1 MKTVYIHG
9 ATASERSF
17 AFIAKSLRT
26 KDPIYLNYQ
35 KEGFAQENLAEMV
48 STLDAVDEP
57 VVIVAHSLGGV
68 YATYLQHTFDKVKGV
83 VSLATP
89 FGGSELAT
97 WGSIFNPHY
106 QLFKDIRPTS
116 DFIRNSRSV
125 DIRCPWTQVVTTVG
139 DVPWIQGTNDGI
151 VTRSSMMCRDDVE
164 YTEIDRNHYEIVL
177 SKRVIEIIKNF
188 VKKIDND
195 K

>member
-1 MKTVYIHG
+1 MRTVYIHG

-26 KDPIYLNYQ
+26 KDPIYLNYE
-35 KEGFAQENLAEMV
+35 KDGTAQDNLAEMIEI
-48 STLDAVDEP
+48 LDNIDGP
-57 VVIVAHSLGGV
+57 FVIVAHSLGGV
-68 YATYLQHTFDKVKGV
+68 YATYLQAEFSTAIQSV

-89 FGGSELAT
+89 FNGSEIAT
-97 WGSIFNPHY
+97 WGAMLNPGY
-106 QLFKDIRPTS
+106 QLFRDIRTSS
-116 DFIRNSRSV
+116 DFIRTSRKV
-125 DIRCPWTQVVTTVG
+125 EIKCPWLQVVTTVG

-177 SKRVIEIIKNF
+177 SKRVVDIL
-188 VKKIDND
+188 KKRLY

>member
-1 MKTVYIHG
+1 MRTVYIHG

-17 AFIAKSLRT
+17 AFISKSLRT
-26 KDPIYLNYQ
+26 KDPIYLNYE
-35 KEGFAQENLAEMV
+35 KDGSAQDNLAEMK
-48 STLDAVDEP
+48 STLDTVDEP
-57 VVIVAHSLGGV
+57 IVIVAHSLGGV
-68 YATYLQHTFDKVKGV
+68 YATYLQHMFDKVKGV

-97 WGSIFNPHY
+97 WGSIFNTHY

-116 DFIRNSRSV
+116 DFIK
-125 DIRCPWTQVVTTVG
+125 DICKIEIKCPWLQVVTTVG

-164 YTEIDRNHYEIVL
+164 YTEIDRNHYEVVL
-177 SKRVIEIIKNF
+177 SKRVVDIIKKR
-188 VKKIDND
+188 VYK
-195 K
+195 